1 MVMLDRSVRR
11 VMLQFSFSNPEV
23 IPISMRRKTQ
33 SEPLLFDRKTRPN
46 GTLVIIPTEKCS
58 LADFIRELEMSGY
71 EMVDAFYRKRIDS
84 RDSGGKKKYHMVRFI
99 FVRHEFSELS
109 DEFINRRNV
118 VQAELRSICSA
129 SLWRV
134 KLFKNKFYKDDR
146 EVNGQYALSINM
158 DARQPLLC
166 HNGQPVTVWQKD
178 NSGNRI
184 GKTPLPLKAKY
195 YLRVDGKI
203 ITLQAA

>member
-1 MVMLDRSVRR
+1 MVILDRNVRR

-46 GTLVIIPTEKCS
+46 GTLVISPTEKCS
-58 LADFIRELEMSGY
+58 LAGFFRELENSGY

-118 VQAELRSICSA
+118 VQTELRSICDA
-129 SLWRV
+129 ALWRV
-134 KLFKNKFYKDDR
+134 KLFKNKFYKDDK
-146 EVNGQYALSINM
+146 EINGQHALSINL
-158 DARQPLLC
+158 DARQPLFYPD
-166 HNGQPVTVWQKD
+166 GQPVKIWKKD
-178 NSGNRI
+178 DSGKRM
-184 GKTPLPLKAKY
+184 GEAPLPLKANY
-195 YLRVDGKI
+195 GLCVDDNI
-203 ITLQAA
+203 LSLMIA